1 MPTNAEAILW
11 RELRNRRL
19 EGYKF
24 RRQWA
29 VGAYVADFV
38 CLEGRLIVELDG
50 EPHANDQQRAHD
62 LTRDAWL
69 RGQGFEVL
77 RFSND
82 LLLGGAGELVLTAIR
97 GKLTSA
103 KSPSSAR
110 ADAPGTFSRQ
120 GRRKPPRGET
130 RDHKRKKN

>member
-1 MPTNAEAILW
+1 MHRPRPSPQFARRQRAMLTSAEGILW
-11 RELRNRRL
+11 AELRNRRL
-19 EGYKF
+19 GGYKF
-24 RRQWA
+24 RRQWL
-29 VGAYVADFV
+29 GGTYVADFV

-50 EPHANDQQRAHD
+50 EPHANDEQRAHD

-97 GKLTSA
+97 EKLASA
-103 KSPSSAR
+103 SPPHPPL
-110 ADAPGTFSRQ
+110 ADT
-120 GRRKPPRGET
+120 
-130 RDHKRKKN
+130 